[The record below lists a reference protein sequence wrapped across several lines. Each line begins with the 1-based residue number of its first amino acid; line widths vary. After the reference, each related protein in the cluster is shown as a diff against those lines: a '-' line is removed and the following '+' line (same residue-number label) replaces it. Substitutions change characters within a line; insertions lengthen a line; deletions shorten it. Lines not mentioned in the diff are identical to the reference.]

1 MRRVASVVTGVAAVL
16 TWATMASASQI
27 ELVTNGNFEVGT
39 LAGWTVNDLA
49 GGSGTFSFDTPGTT
63 TPISAHP
70 TLSTAANGTGY
81 AVSDQLGPGTHALRQ
96 TINVSTSYSV
106 ILTFDMFANDW
117 DSGPIFGGQG
127 LNHVGAAN
135 QFARVDLL
143 TAGATA
149 FDTGA
154 GVVSNFFNGV
164 DGGADPNA
172 FTHYSIDITSL
183 VGAGGTFQL
192 RFAETD
198 NQLYFNLGVDNVSVL
213 ATPVPEPMS
222 LVLLGT
228 GMIGLGSRRM
238 RRRATKKQ

>member
-1 MRRVASVVTGVAAVL
+1 MRRVASVVTRAAAVL

-96 TINVSTSYSV
+96 TINVPTSYSV

-117 DSGPIFGGQG
+117 DR
-127 LNHVGAAN
+127 AAN

-154 GVVSNFFNGV
+154 GVVGNFFNGV

-228 GMIGLGSRRM
+228 GMIGLGSRRK